1 MSGNEIKMKI
11 IRLALLGDS
20 SVGKTSIISAFLG
33 YEFNEDFIST
43 IGWDKRKKTIKL
55 ENGKNIE
62 LSIWDTAGQER
73 FHSIALKVIRKAQGI
88 VVVFDLTKRET
99 FESVV
104 NWLEIIKE
112 NFNEVTIILFGNKCD
127 CESSRQVTTE
137 EATQFA
143 HKKNMPYFETSAKKN
158 INIEAGFSKIANDI
172 YKKHNKVEK
181 AITLDSKGK
190 NREEK
195 SCCSGGKSK
204 KTDKK
209 KEKNENKKED
219 KNVESEEKE
228 KK

>member
-20 SVGKTSIISAFLG
+20 AVGKTSIISTFLN

-55 ENGKNIE
+55 ENGKNID

-88 VVVFDLTKRET
+88 IVVFDLTKKET

-112 NFNEVTIILFGNKCD
+112 NFNEVTIVLFGNKCD
-127 CESSRQVTTE
+127 C
-137 EATQFA
+137 
-143 HKKNMPYFETSAKKN
+143 
-158 INIEAGFSKIANDI
+158 
-172 YKKHNKVEK
+172 
-181 AITLDSKGK
+181 
-190 NREEK
+190 
-195 SCCSGGKSK
+195 
-204 KTDKK
+204 
-209 KEKNENKKED
+209 
-219 KNVESEEKE
+219 
-228 KK
+228 

>member
-20 SVGKTSIISAFLG
+20 AVGKTSIISTFLN

-55 ENGKNIE
+55 ENGKNID

-88 VVVFDLTKRET
+88 IVVFDLTKKET

-112 NFNEVTIILFGNKCD
+112 NFNEVTIVLFGNKCD
-127 CESSRQVTTE
+127 CESERKVTTE
-137 EATQFA
+137 EATEFA
-143 HKKNMPYFETSAKKN
+143 KKKNIAYFETSAKKN
-158 INIEAGFSKIANDI
+158 INIEDGFSKIANDI
-172 YKKHNKVEK
+172 FKKHINKVEK
-181 AITLDSKGK
+181 AITLDSKRK
-190 NREEK
+190 SQDEK
-195 SCCSGGKSK
+195 SCCGGKNK

-209 KEKNENKKED
+209 EN
-219 KNVESEEKE
+219 NNAESKEKE

>member
-20 SVGKTSIISAFLG
+20 AVGKTSIISTFLN

-55 ENGKNIE
+55 ENGKNID

-88 VVVFDLTKRET
+88 IVVFDLTKKET

-112 NFNEVTIILFGNKCD
+112 NFNEVTIVLFGNKCD
-127 CESSRQVTTE
+127 CE
-137 EATQFA
+137 
-143 HKKNMPYFETSAKKN
+143 
-158 INIEAGFSKIANDI
+158 
-172 YKKHNKVEK
+172 
-181 AITLDSKGK
+181 
-190 NREEK
+190 
-195 SCCSGGKSK
+195 
-204 KTDKK
+204 
-209 KEKNENKKED
+209 
-219 KNVESEEKE
+219 
-228 KK
+228 

>member
-20 SVGKTSIISAFLG
+20 AVGKTSIISTFLN

-55 ENGKNIE
+55 ENGKNID

-88 VVVFDLTKRET
+88 IVVFDLTKKET

-112 NFNEVTIILFGNKCD
+112 NFNEVTIVLFGSKCD
-127 CESSRQVTTE
+127 CESERKVTIE
-137 EATQFA
+137 EATEFA
-143 HKKNMPYFETSAKKN
+143 KKKNIAYFETSAKKN
-158 INIEAGFSKIANDI
+158 INIEDGFSKIANDI
-172 YKKHNKVEK
+172 FKKHINKVEK
-181 AITLDSKGK
+181 AITLDSKRK
-190 NREEK
+190 SQDEK
-195 SCCSGGKSK
+195 SCCGGKNK

-209 KEKNENKKED
+209 EN
-219 KNVESEEKE
+219 NNAESKEKE

>member
-20 SVGKTSIISAFLG
+20 SVGKTSIISTLLN

-55 ENGKNIE
+55 ENGKNID

-88 VVVFDLTKRET
+88 IVVFDLTKKET

-112 NFNEVTIILFGNKCD
+112 NFNEVTIVLFGNKCD
-127 CESSRQVTTE
+127 CESERKVTTE
-137 EATQFA
+137 EATEFA
-143 HKKNMPYFETSAKKN
+143 KKKNIAYFETSAKKN
-158 INIEAGFSKIANDI
+158 INIEDGFSKIANDI
-172 YKKHNKVEK
+172 FKKHINKVEK
-181 AITLDSKGK
+181 AITLDSKRK
-190 NREEK
+190 SQDEK
-195 SCCSGGKSK
+195 SCCGGKNK

-209 KEKNENKKED
+209 EN
-219 KNVESEEKE
+219 KNVESKEKE

>member
-20 SVGKTSIISAFLG
+20 AVGKTSIISTFLN

-55 ENGKNIE
+55 ENGKNID

-104 NWLEIIKE
+104 NWLEVIKE
-112 NFNEVTIILFGNKCD
+112 NFNEVTIVLFGNKCD
-127 CESSRQVTTE
+127 CESARQVTTE
-137 EATQFA
+137 EATEFA
-143 HKKNMPYFETSAKKN
+143 KKKNIPYFETSAKKN
-158 INIEAGFSKIANDI
+158 INIEDGFSKISNDI
-172 YKKHNKVEK
+172 FKKHNNKVEK
-181 AITLDSKGK
+181 AITLDGKGK
-190 NREEK
+190 NKNEK

-204 KTDKK
+204 KADKK
-209 KEKNENKKED
+209 EDKKED
-219 KNVESEEKE
+219 KNLESEEKE

>member
-1 MSGNEIKMKI
+1 MSGNEIKMKV

-20 SVGKTSIISAFLG
+20 AVGKTSIISTLLG

-55 ENGKNIE
+55 ENGKDIE

-99 FESVV
+99 FESVA
-104 NWLEIIKE
+104 NWLDVIKE
-112 NFNEVTIILFGNKCD
+112 NFNEVTIVLFGNKCD
-127 CESSRQVTTE
+127 CESIRQVTTE

-143 HKKNMPYFETSAKKN
+143 QKKNMPYFETSAKKN
-158 INIEAGFSKIANDI
+158 INIEDGFSKIANDI

-190 NREEK
+190 NREDK

-209 KEKNENKKED
+209 EDKKENK
-219 KNVESEEKE
+219 NVQPEEKE
-228 KK
+228 KEKK

>member
-20 SVGKTSIISAFLG
+20 AVGKTSIISTLLG
-33 YEFNEDFIST
+33 YDFNEDFIST

-55 ENGKNIE
+55 DNGKDIE

-88 VVVFDLTKRET
+88 IVVFDITKRET

-112 NFNEVTIILFGNKCD
+112 NFNEVTIVLFGNKCD
-127 CESSRQVTTE
+127 CESERKVTTE
-137 EATQFA
+137 EATEFA
-143 HKKNMPYFETSAKKN
+143 KKKNIAYFETSAKKN
-158 INIEAGFSKIANDI
+158 INIEDGFSKIANDI
-172 YKKHNKVEK
+172 FKKHINKVEK
-181 AITLDSKGK
+181 AITLDSKRK
-190 NREEK
+190 SQDEK
-195 SCCSGGKSK
+195 SCCSGGKNK
-204 KTDKK
+204 KADKK
-209 KEKNENKKED
+209 EN
-219 KNVESEEKE
+219 KNVESKEKE

>member
-20 SVGKTSIISAFLG
+20 AVGKTSIISTFLN

-55 ENGKNIE
+55 ENGKNID

-88 VVVFDLTKRET
+88 IVVFDLTKKET

-112 NFNEVTIILFGNKCD
+112 NFNEVTIVLFGNKCD

-158 INIEAGFSKIANDI
+158 INIEDGFSKIANDI
-172 YKKHNKVEK
+172 FKKHINKVEK
-181 AITLDSKGK
+181 AITLDSKRK
-190 NREEK
+190 SQDEK
-195 SCCSGGKSK
+195 SCCSGGKNK

-209 KEKNENKKED
+209 EN
-219 KNVESEEKE
+219 KNVESKEKE